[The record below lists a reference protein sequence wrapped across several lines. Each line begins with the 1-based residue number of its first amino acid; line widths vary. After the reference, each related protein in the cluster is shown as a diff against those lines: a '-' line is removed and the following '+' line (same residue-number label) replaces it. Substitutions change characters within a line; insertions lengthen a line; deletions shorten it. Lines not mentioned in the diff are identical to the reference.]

1 MGTIYVD
8 TLICVNLFID
18 YIILYTVRKLL
29 KINSG
34 PLRLLMASIA
44 GAFFTLG
51 VFLPFYTRLFSVIY
65 RTVTALAV
73 VLIAFGKC
81 NLLKLFVR
89 AGAFIGIS
97 IGFSGAVTLIW
108 RILKPR
114 GIVVWGDAVYLDISP
129 VMLILCTLISF
140 ISLTLY
146 ERIKEKLHPS
156 VRIHKITVIEGNDKF
171 TFDSMVDT
179 GCNLK
184 EPFSGLPVIVAEKEL
199 INKEVAEKRTR
210 VVPYKTLSG
219 EGMLKAFKPEKIII
233 DGREYKSGVYIGIS
247 EKKITSDTK
256 SLMGKEISE
265 GL

>member
-34 PLRLLMASIA
+34 LLRLLLGSVT
-44 GAFFTLG
+44 GALCTMG
-51 VFLPFYTRLFSVIY
+51 VFLPFYTRLFSVFY
-65 RTVTALAV
+65 RVATATVI

-81 NLLKLFVR
+81 GFIKLFVR
-89 AGAFIGIS
+89 AAAFMGIS

-108 RILKPR
+108 HLLKPQ

-129 VMLILCTLISF
+129 VMLILCTVISF
-140 ISLTLY
+140 ISLTFY
-146 ERIKEKLHPS
+146 ERIKEKLHPKL
-156 VRIHKITVIEGNDKF
+156 RIHKITVIEGKNTY

-184 EPFSGLPVIVAEKEL
+184 EPFSGLPVIVAEREL
-199 INKEVAEKRTR
+199 IDKAVPEKKTR
-210 VVPYKTLSG
+210 IVPFNTLSG
-219 EGMLKAFKPEKIII
+219 EGMLKAFRPEKIII
-233 DGREYKSGVYIGIS
+233 DGKEYKGGVYIGVSDGRLTS
-247 EKKITSDTK
+247 EIK